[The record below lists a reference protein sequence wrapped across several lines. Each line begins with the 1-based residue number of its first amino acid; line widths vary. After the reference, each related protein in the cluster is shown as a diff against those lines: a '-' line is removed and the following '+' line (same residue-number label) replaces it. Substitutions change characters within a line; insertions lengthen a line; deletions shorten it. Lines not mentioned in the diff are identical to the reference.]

1 MRTREEFITSM
12 CYTWRHDYGLDR
24 RDSDLL
30 AAGMTPEERMFL
42 WQQMALIFDND
53 IAPYV
58 KVKRARKDKTVQTE
72 LGYSRVGWNA
82 MRRGR

>member
-1 MRTREEFITSM
+1 
-12 CYTWRHDYGLDR
+12 
-24 RDSDLL
+24 
-30 AAGMTPEERMFL
+30 MTPEERMFL